1 MSRVLS
7 YCPIVTHLHGIS
19 ECGRVRQRKEEEEEE
34 EENRNPRK
42 INCTKSLSLTYVL

>member
-19 ECGRVRQRKEEEEEE
+19 ECGRVRQRKEEEEEKE
-34 EENRNPRK
+34 EEGGRGKQKFEEN
-42 INCTKSLSLTYVL
+42 